1 MLQRCCRTQVNSPAQ
16 LSGLKDPALLQL
28 WHRSKLRFRS
38 NFWPRKSICLRE
50 EKERKEAEGRGP
62 EGRGKEGK
70 KGNGEREMRKRRDRE
85 MKMGVSDPLEADKYA
100 HASGWVG
107 LG

>member
-1 MLQRCCRTQVNSPAQ
+1 M
-16 LSGLKDPALLQL
+16 SGTGAAWRISVSGK
-28 WHRSKLRFRS
+28 RE
-38 NFWPRKSICLRE
+38 KS
-50 EKERKEAEGRGP
+50 G
-62 EGRGKEGK
+62 GKEGK

-100 HASGWVG
+100 HASGWVS

>member
-1 MLQRCCRTQVNSPAQ
+1 M
-16 LSGLKDPALLQL
+16 SGK
-28 WHRSKLRFRS
+28 RE
-38 NFWPRKSICLRE
+38 KS
-50 EKERKEAEGRGP
+50 G
-62 EGRGKEGK
+62 GKEGK

-100 HASGWVG
+100 HASGWVS

>member
-1 MLQRCCRTQVNSPAQ
+1 M
-16 LSGLKDPALLQL
+16 LQL
-28 WHRSKLRFRS
+28 WQQSKLRFRS

-70 KGNGEREMRKRRDRE
+70 KGKERKGKEGRKGRKEEKEREGGRKKEFLRN
-85 MKMGVSDPLEADKYA
+85 STFF
-100 HASGWVG
+100 H
-107 LG
+107 